1 MDELTAVE
9 SAKYLGI
16 SREAVDL
23 AAREG
28 RLPALGED
36 GPRRFSRAALEA
48 YHQARVQEKIAA
60 LARVRETP
68 VSVAARVRQALHERG
83 NGLPRSFNERL
94 AAMPATWRSLFSKAE
109 LSAAGVPDGAGCRWC
124 KALEFSR
131 FLGTRPVEFAP
142 AFVELFGGQP
152 CGTCGPGL
160 LRPYWAALQARVRP
174 AGTGSSAGAV
184 PPSAAERARAAEW
197 AQRHPVT
204 AAGKP
209 VVDDDGRA
217 LVAAGLRTARARL
230 KDAKRR
236 SDQRHVL
243 HLAQVIRALEADA
256 AVVDGRVTAAARPGT
271 LRCGHALAAGCACPR
286 RASKGGRR

>member
-1 MDELTAVE
+1 MDELTAAE
-9 SAKYLGI
+9 SGKYLGI

-28 RLPALGED
+28 RLPALAGD
-36 GPRRFSRAALEA
+36 GPRRFSRGTVEA
-48 YHQARVQEKIAA
+48 YHELKQAEKVAK
-60 LARVRETP
+60 LARAGESP
-68 VSVAARVRQALHERG
+68 VSVAAKVRRG
-83 NGLPRSFNERL
+83 LFDGETGLPRSAAAKL
-94 AAMPATWRSLFSKAE
+94 SAMPMAWRALFSKAE
-109 LSAAGVPDGAGCRWC
+109 LAAAGVPDGGACKWC
-124 KALEFSR
+124 KALEFGK
-131 FLGTRPVEFAP
+131 FLGSRPTPYAP
-142 AFVELFGGQP
+142 VYVELFGGQP